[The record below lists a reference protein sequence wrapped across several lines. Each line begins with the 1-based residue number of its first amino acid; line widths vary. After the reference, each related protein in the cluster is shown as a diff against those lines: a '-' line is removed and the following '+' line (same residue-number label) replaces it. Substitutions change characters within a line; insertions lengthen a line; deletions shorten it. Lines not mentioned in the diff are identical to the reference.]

1 MSAGTWVTTR
11 RVPGAG
17 PAAGAASLTLA
28 LAYFVSGGGGC
39 SSGNYRYLPP
49 PNVTAKEPAV
59 DSSLDALEKTTVS
72 PLAEQSQRDVDLI
85 LQRQKAAN
93 QTSTPPAAAPPEP
106 IAKREVVWIDPRK
119 QIAAKHASETASP
132 AVHRAGTVTSPEPQT
147 PPPPGPGPGEDAF
160 GGSANRSLQPDRLNQ
175 LMVDLGRELYA
186 NGAYSDTP
194 LRQLLVI
201 AAMSMVDPERTID
214 AQAVPDLSEKE
225 RELLGKLQTF
235 FAELG
240 RSLDDSDDVEHTIVD
255 AVARLRESIVRPLQ
269 LQLPTATLC
278 TRVGGFGD
286 YSAFGRNS
294 FLAHSEQKVIVYL
307 EVDEFTSTL
316 NDKGE
321 YVTELSQQ
329 LTIYADRDGIP
340 VWKEDWQAAVDVTK
354 NKRKD
359 FFTVQVITLPK
370 ALSVGK
376 YQLKVRMRDEKS
388 GAEAETAI
396 PFEMVADPKMT
407 SGSAGR

>member
-1 MSAGTWVTTR
+1 
-11 RVPGAG
+11 
-17 PAAGAASLTLA
+17 
-28 LAYFVSGGGGC
+28 
-39 SSGNYRYLPP
+39 
-49 PNVTAKEPAV
+49 
-59 DSSLDALEKTTVS
+59 
-72 PLAEQSQRDVDLI
+72 
-85 LQRQKAAN
+85 
-93 QTSTPPAAAPPEP
+93 
-106 IAKREVVWIDPRK
+106 VWIDPRK
-119 QIAAKHASETASP
+119 PAAANSAPQAAAP
-132 AVHRAGTVTSPEPQT
+132 AVGRVDTVT
-147 PPPPGPGPGEDAF
+147 PPPAPAAESGPGPEEDAY
-160 GGSANRSLQPDRLNQ
+160 GGGENRSLNPDRLNQ

-186 NGAYSDTP
+186 SGAYSDTP

-201 AAMSMVDPERTID
+201 AAMSMIDPQRTLD
-214 AQAVPDLSEKE
+214 PQAVPDLSEKE
-225 RELLGKLQTF
+225 RELLAKLQAF

-240 RSLDDSDDVEHTIVD
+240 RSLEGTNDVEHTIVD
-255 AVARLRESIVRPLQ
+255 AVARLRESIVRPPQ

-286 YSAFGRNS
+286 YSAFGRNT

-307 EVDEFTSTL
+307 EVNEFTSAL

-354 NKRKD
+354 NKRRD
-359 FFTVQVITLPK
+359 FFTVQVITLPR

-376 YQLKVRMRDEKS
+376 YHLKVRMRDEKS

-396 PFEMVADPKMT
+396 TFEMVADPKMT
-407 SGSAGR
+407 DAR

>member
-1 MSAGTWVTTR
+1 MSAGTWDAQLRNSGLIV
-11 RVPGAG
+11 AG
-17 PAAGAASLTLA
+17 VMLA
-28 LAYFVSGGGGC
+28 LVTCGGC

-49 PNVTAKEPAV
+49 PGTTVSKEPAV
-59 DSSLDALEKTTVS
+59 DSSLDAMEQSTVS
-72 PLAEQSQRDVDLI
+72 PLAEQSKRDVDLI
-85 LQRQKAAN
+85 LQRQKVAN
-93 QTSTPPAAAPPEP
+93 QSAGQPASAPIEPSTKPA
-106 IAKREVVWIDPRK
+106 IVWIDPRK
-119 QIAAKHASETASP
+119 PAAANSAPQAAAP
-132 AVHRAGTVTSPEPQT
+132 AVGRVDTVT
-147 PPPPGPGPGEDAF
+147 PPPAPAAGPGLGPDEDAY
-160 GGSANRSLQPDRLNQ
+160 GGGENRSLNPDRLNQ

-186 NGAYSDTP
+186 SGAYSDTP

-201 AAMSMVDPERTID
+201 AAMSMIDPQRTLD
-214 AQAVPDLSEKE
+214 PQAVPDLSEKE
-225 RELLGKLQTF
+225 RELLAKLQAF

-240 RSLDDSDDVEHTIVD
+240 RSLEGTNDVEHTIVD
-255 AVARLRESIVRPLQ
+255 AVARLRESIVRPPQ

-286 YSAFGRNS
+286 YSAFGRNT

-307 EVDEFTSTL
+307 EVNEFTSAL

-354 NKRKD
+354 NKRRD
-359 FFTVQVITLPK
+359 FFTVQVITLPR

-376 YQLKVRMRDEKS
+376 YHLKVRMRDEKS

-396 PFEMVADPKMT
+396 TLEMVADPKMT
-407 SGSAGR
+407 DAR